1 MTASGITLDD
11 LQDAIFRDQ
20 VMQARRMDEQGRFR
34 AGLEQG
40 DFATGLMLSGIKAE
54 FPDVDAETAR
64 KLLRQ
69 RLQILRRLEEHG
81 FYRPAEAA

>member
-1 MTASGITLDD
+1 MNSSGITLDG

-20 VMQARRMDEQGRFR
+20 VLQARRMDEQGRFR

-40 DFATGLMLSGIKAE
+40 EFATSLMLSGIKAE
-54 FPDVDAETAR
+54 FPDVDAPTAR

-69 RLQILRRLEEHG
+69 RLQILRRMEEHG